1 MSSYSVD
8 KNRGTGRTTR
18 QMQAMPQNG
27 IFISCNHACMYYDIQ
42 LTRKLNRTDIR
53 VVGPDWVTG
62 MSWQGHTYSAIVL
75 DHYYHVM
82 NKNDPIFN
90 RYWDGVQTRVRNA
103 KKI

>member
-18 QMQAMPQNG
+18 QMQAMPQKG

-75 DHYYHVM
+75 DHAYPDVNPRNRFFY
-82 NKNDPIFN
+82 NYFN
-90 RYWDGVQTRVRNA
+90 QALTRVT
-103 KKI
+103 K